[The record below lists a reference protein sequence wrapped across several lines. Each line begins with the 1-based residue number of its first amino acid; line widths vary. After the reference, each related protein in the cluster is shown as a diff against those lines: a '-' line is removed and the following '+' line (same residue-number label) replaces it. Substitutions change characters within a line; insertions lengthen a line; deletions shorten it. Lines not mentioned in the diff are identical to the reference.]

1 MVKFLL
7 QSAIRWMS
15 SMSLPR
21 AMALGRGLGW
31 VYGSVI
37 RYHRQDAQAAL
48 QRSFPEKSLSDINIL
63 IDQMYANLG
72 MNLVEVARLAGG
84 RPDRLEDR
92 VKVEGAEHARDAY
105 AQGKGV
111 LILTAHLGNW
121 DLLGMYTPKL
131 GYPLTIIS
139 KKVKDPAV
147 NEMWMNLRKEYGVNI
162 VPAHNSYRDCLRV
175 LRRNELLGFILD
187 QNRPR
192 GEGVF
197 VDFFGKPASTTPGL
211 AYLAAQTKAP
221 VLPVFIER
229 TSDTTHTIRAYPALP
244 PPPNREQPAIL
255 AATQLYTKV
264 IEDEIRKY
272 PEQWTWIHR
281 RWKTQPLPEDL
292 AAGDHEASN
301 PAAS

>member
-1 MVKFLL
+1 MVRFLL
-7 QSAIRWMS
+7 QSAIRFMS
-15 SMSLPR
+15 SLSLPR
-21 AMALGRGLGW
+21 AMAFGRGLGW
-31 VYGSVI
+31 MYGSVI
-37 RYHRQDAQAAL
+37 RYHRPDAIAAL
-48 QRSFPEKSLSDINIL
+48 KRSFPKKSGDE
-63 IDQMYANLG
+63 IDGLVNRMYANLG

-84 RPDRLEDR
+84 RPDELEKR
-92 VKVEGAEHARDAY
+92 VTVEGVEYAREAH
-105 AQGKGV
+105 AQGKGI

-139 KKVKDPAV
+139 KNVKDPAV

-192 GEGVF
+192 DEGIF
-197 VDFFGKPASTTPGL
+197 VDFFGRPASTTPGL

-229 TSDTTHTIRAYPALP
+229 TGPTTHTIHAYPALP
-244 PPPNREQPAIL
+244 PPPNRDQPAIHD
-255 AATQLYTKV
+255 ATQQYTRI

-272 PEQWTWIHR
+272 PDQWTWIHR
-281 RWKTQPLPEDL
+281 RWKTQPLPDK
-292 AAGDHEASN
+292 SS
-301 PAAS
+301 PA